1 MKQKSKRRIVVSGV
15 SLALVGGGV
24 GGAIAATTDTTPQAE
39 KAAFLADAAG
49 RLGVQSSKLEDAL
62 KQAALDRVD
71 AAVKDGRLT
80 QSEADA
86 IKARISSGDFGPGF
100 GFFVHGFGD
109 HVGIAFGI
117 DAAASYLGL
126 TEAQLRTDLESG
138 KTLAQVAAAQGKSV
152 DGLKQALL
160 ADAKSHL
167 DRAVR
172 DGKITAAQ
180 EQQMLN
186 DLSSRLDD
194 IVNGTLP
201 PRPPWG
207 DPVGPGHRGFE
218 WSGD

>member
-1 MKQKSKRRIVVSGV
+1 MKQKSKRRIVVAGV
-15 SLALVGGGV
+15 SLTLVGGGV

-100 GFFVHGFGD
+100 GFFVPGFGD
-109 HVGIAFGI
+109 HVKIAFGI

-167 DRAVR
+167 DQAVR

-201 PRPPWG
+201 PKPPWG
-207 DPVGPGHRGFE
+207 GPPPPP
-218 WSGD
+218 